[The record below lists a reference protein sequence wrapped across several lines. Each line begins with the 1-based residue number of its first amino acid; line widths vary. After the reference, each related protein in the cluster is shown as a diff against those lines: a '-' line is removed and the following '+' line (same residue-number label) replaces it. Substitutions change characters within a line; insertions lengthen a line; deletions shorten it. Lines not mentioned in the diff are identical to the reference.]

1 MTLELPSETSD
12 YCKLADWVELKTLCV
27 KDRNVSLQDLIAEL
41 RRSRSVDAVP
51 EDESTLAKSHQSEEL
66 ACAAFDEI
74 GDRNEAAGT
83 GYPFKVEEEYIQL
96 KFENSEVLNSTYIFQ
111 LLVSF
116 LGVNINSGVDTKTKA
131 RVRPEREFEDIS
143 LDAAQGYF
151 GRNEHDGSY
160 LFAFPRRTDEA
171 SFPTAV
177 DELCLKLGEGG
188 GVKPVSPAKDQ
199 KDAHLDLVVWHGFA
213 DHRSGQ
219 LIAFGQCASGRNWR
233 SKLNELPVGDIWC
246 RAWMKAPPAVSP
258 IRMFFVPHRL
268 TQKEWDTCAIRGGVP
283 FDRCRIAHHTP
294 KIPSNVAS
302 NCAEWMEAVLNTEV
316 RS

>member
-1 MTLELPSETSD
+1 MIPFISPVATGESC
-12 YCKLADWVELKTLCV
+12 YLADWIELKALSGA
-27 KDRNVSLQDLIAEL
+27 DENASLQDLIADL
-41 RRSRSVDAVP
+41 RRGGSTDALPEQEEIDEVDCHGEV
-51 EDESTLAKSHQSEEL
+51 SEEL
-66 ACAAFDEI
+66 ATSAFWEI
-74 GDRNEAAGT
+74 EDRSVAAGS
-83 GYPFKVEEEYIQL
+83 GYPFEVKEQYIQL
-96 KFENSEVLNSTYIFQ
+96 RTNIYTSTYLFQ
-111 LLVSF
+111 LLLSYF
-116 LGVNINSGVDTKTKA
+116 GVRAGQDSSIH
-131 RVRPEREFEDIS
+131 PEREFEDIS

-246 RAWMKAPPAVSP
+246 RAWMQAPPAVSP

-268 TQKEWDTCAIRGGVP
+268 TQKEWDTCATLGGVP

-316 RS
+316 RL